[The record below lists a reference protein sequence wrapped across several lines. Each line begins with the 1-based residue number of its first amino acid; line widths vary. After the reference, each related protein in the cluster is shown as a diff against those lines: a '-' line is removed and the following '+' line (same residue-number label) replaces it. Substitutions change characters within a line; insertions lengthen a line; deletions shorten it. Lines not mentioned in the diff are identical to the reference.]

1 MLFTKYYGNQIYKTI
16 MAILVEK
23 YIISGKRYPASGNLL
38 GIPFTRMR
46 ITKF

>member
-1 MLFTKYYGNQIYKTI
+1 MLFTKYYGNQIYETI

-23 YIISGKRYPASGNLL
+23 YIIIGKRYPASGNLL
-38 GIPFTRMR
+38 GIPFTRMG